1 VGLLDAL
8 LGRSRPAAA
17 NLDKL
22 FALPPAQITLQVS
35 EQVLPTGQAGVCFKP
50 AVGQSFSGA
59 EQEIAELL
67 ALDDHDTRLD
77 PPGAP
82 PTGAPG
88 APPTG
93 APRRVAGGSAP
104 AGSGAVRAALATDA
118 DQYGYRWIVLD
129 ADDFETLVTRTH
141 FVNSTLD
148 EHGWSSQ
155 LLCSVF
161 GFGPE
166 PAGGGDATLAAGHA
180 SMYLVYLYKRGTFFP
195 FVPLGGERR
204 DNEAELRLKSE
215 LTEDLPIEPEL
226 NRWFPIW
233 NLPLR

>member
-8 LGRSRPAAA
+8 LGRSKPAAA

-22 FALPPAQITLQVS
+22 FALPPAQITLQVC
-35 EQVLPTGQAGVCFKP
+35 EQVVPTGQAGVCFKP
-50 AVGQSFSGA
+50 AVGQSFGGA
-59 EQEIAELL
+59 EQDIADLL
-67 ALDDHDTRLD
+67 ALDDSDSRLA
-77 PPGAP
+77 GAAIP
-82 PTGAPG
+82 QATGAG
-88 APPTG
+88 ADNTG
-93 APRRVAGGSAP
+93 HSRADA
-104 AGSGAVRAALATDA
+104 SGQVHATLTTNA
-118 DQYGYRWIVLD
+118 DQYGYRWIVLE

-161 GFGPE
+161 GFGPP
-166 PAGGGDATLAAGHA
+166 PAGAPDTAMA
-180 SMYLVYLYKRGTFFP
+180 SGPASLYLVYLYKRGTFFP